1 MTHDSPLPT
10 FHVPHGLSIA
20 QAELPAAPPVTLDS
34 PAHDVVTDLTRVKAA
49 TTSPAV
55 LLAQAEQTMI
65 LHGVRL
71 LFVVSDMPS
80 VEGLI
85 TTTDLHGDR
94 AMRIVH
100 ERGLRHDE
108 LCVADV
114 MTPLAMLEAVDFDS
128 LRSASVANVISTLK
142 QFGRQHLLVVQG
154 TDARAKRIRGL
165 ISQSQLERQ
174 LGRPINLTEIASSFA
189 EIGHALGH

>member
-1 MTHDSPLPT
+1 MT

-20 QAELPAAPPVTLDS
+20 QAEQPAAPPVTLES

-49 TTSPAV
+49 TTAPGV

-94 AMRIVH
+94 AMRVVH
-100 ERGLRHDE
+100 ERGLRHSE
-108 LCVADV
+108 LSVADV
-114 MTPLAMLEAVDFDS
+114 MTPLALLDFDS

-142 QFGRQHLLVVQG
+142 QFGRQHLLVVQRG
-154 TDARAKRIRGL
+154 DGASQRIRGL
-165 ISQSQLERQ
+165 ISKSQVERQ